1 MWMTLEFSEIFQG
14 KKKSIKN
21 VAMKKIVYMDYV
33 KLSMYAFGN
42 RGLYLHTKW
51 LISSVPTNILKTPN
65 SFQWPPCYT

>member
-1 MWMTLEFSEIFQG
+1 
-14 KKKSIKN
+14 
-21 VAMKKIVYMDYV
+21 MKKIVYMDYV

-42 RGLYLHTKW
+42 GGLYLHTKW